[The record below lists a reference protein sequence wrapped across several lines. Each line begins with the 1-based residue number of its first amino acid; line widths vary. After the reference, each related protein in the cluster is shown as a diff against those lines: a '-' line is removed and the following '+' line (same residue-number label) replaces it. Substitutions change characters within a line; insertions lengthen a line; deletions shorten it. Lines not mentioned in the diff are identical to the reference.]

1 MKIYKIGRVLYPSGW
16 CPFMVDAID
25 GKFHDGRK
33 FDTLRALKQA
43 YRIKKTKIVGQGW
56 AINSRGTKKTWN
68 EYEGTN

>member
-1 MKIYKIGRVLYPSGW
+1 MKTYKIGRVLHSSGW
-16 CPFMVDAID
+16 CPFTVNEID
-25 GKFHDGRK
+25 GEFHNGGK

-43 YRIKKTKIVGQGW
+43 YGIKKTKIAGQGW